1 MNIKQK
7 RDGAV
12 IISHKNI
19 IKKKTSSNVNGACRH
34 MWMWRSCQSR
44 GAHQAGDGFF
54 NWAVIHSLTDSCY
67 RGSSGVNMFQSFH
80 FRNQHISTHSTFV
93 HWLFALFNII
103 KKKKRRDFSFLFCIS
118 CFDSDLFVGFA
129 KLSKPLLSFFNRAL
143 FDYVFPIFSPSHL
156 VFSLFSLSISQYSLF
171 IFFGSDLLFFWESNQ
186 E

>member
-1 MNIKQK
+1 
-7 RDGAV
+7 
-12 IISHKNI
+12 
-19 IKKKTSSNVNGACRH
+19 
-34 MWMWRSCQSR
+34 MWRSCGVGLTR
-44 GAHQAGDGFF
+44 QAMAFLTEPSF
-54 NWAVIHSLTDSCY
+54 IHSLIHVTEGARALTCFNLSTSVTNTSPLIQRSCTD
-67 RGSSGVNMFQSFH
+67 
-80 FRNQHISTHSTFV
+80 
-93 HWLFALFNII
+93 LFALFNII